1 MFVFRKMWHALF
13 SWNTRFEICPF
24 AILPMLCHQ
33 CSNDVRLGN
42 YNLQALLI
50 STFVRCCFW
59 LRMAANASMNLRNTS
74 KRQIFMYRNYRL
86 FDMAYVSLTSFFFE
100 VRHVIFWG
108 RSLKVLKAALRKSN
122 SVEICEQVVLLT
134 RSCQYSLY
142 PS

>member
-1 MFVFRKMWHALF
+1 
-13 SWNTRFEICPF
+13 
-24 AILPMLCHQ
+24 
-33 CSNDVRLGN
+33 
-42 YNLQALLI
+42 
-50 STFVRCCFW
+50 
-59 LRMAANASMNLRNTS
+59 
-74 KRQIFMYRNYRL
+74 MYRNYRL

-142 PS
+142 PSWIFCLKCDLPWIILPDINRNYVKSNRICERCCDAAMVGNLNQRTCSRFFLIPNYCGCQLNFKILDKGNFCKDLS